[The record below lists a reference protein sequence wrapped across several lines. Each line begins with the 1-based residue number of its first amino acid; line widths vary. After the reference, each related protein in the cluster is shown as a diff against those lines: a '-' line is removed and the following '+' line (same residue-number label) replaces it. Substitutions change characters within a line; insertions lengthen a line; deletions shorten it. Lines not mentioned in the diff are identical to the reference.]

1 MSMDLCIWVLTF
13 SNFVHCVALHYSPLL
28 RTLQIKFHSAA
39 QLVCFQEEN
48 SRVYAYNIRL

>member
-1 MSMDLCIWVLTF
+1 MSMDLCIWVRTS